1 MERRIQ
7 HFMLLFQEMLDNVS
21 FFTIRPPRN
30 GSYRLI
36 LYAKDLTQAT
46 KEGVYGGVCEYEV
59 KMEGT
64 NVQPMAFPPCV
75 HTSWGPGDSANKYD
89 IEPMQRG
96 AIFSTVNGQ
105 AEVKFH
111 LPRELRFTAKLKS
124 NTMEEK
130 ALQGYVMH
138 RVVDNQAVFTITA
151 PSEGEFGLEIYAND
165 PERDGNSLFH
175 AYQYLIICTDLKGAP
190 VEPLPTL
197 PPGYLGPQPT
207 FRKLGLSATTH
218 SDPYL
223 QTDTGDMHVSF
234 SMTEPLRMT
243 SQLIY
248 VSGNRQEDQS
258 DYILQQGQGNHVIF
272 MVRMP
277 RQGMYK
283 FQIYGLPYSDQS
295 ESLPGVYNYLV
306 NCHSSHG
313 KLSPFP
319 KQYGQWK
326 EGCFLHEPLEGH
338 LTPNRPSKGSAQSFQ
353 YVYFKVDVPKAQ
365 SVAVVVGEDWTQLE
379 QKTSDSWEG
388 EVFMEKHFGHENK
401 AAVCANYGNVKA
413 SYSTLLEYS
422 L

>member
-1 MERRIQ
+1 MVVY
-7 HFMLLFQEMLDNVS
+7 FQEMLDNVS

-59 KMEGT
+59 IMDGT
-64 NVQPMAFPPCV
+64 NIRPMPFPPCV
-75 HTSWGPGDSANKYD
+75 HTSWGLGDSANKYD
-89 IEPMQRG
+89 MVPLQRG

-105 AEVKFH
+105 AEVKFR
-111 LPRELRFTAKLKS
+111 LPKELRFTAKLKN
-124 NTMEEK
+124 NTQDEK
-130 ALQGYVMH
+130 SLQGYVMH
-138 RVVDNQAVFTITA
+138 RVVGDQAIFTITA
-151 PSEGEFGLEIYAND
+151 PNEGEFGLEIFAND
-165 PERDGNSLFH
+165 PDKDGNSLFH
-175 AYQYLIICTDLKGAP
+175 AYQYLIICTETKGP
-190 VEPLPTL
+190 VEALPIL
-197 PPGYLGPQPT
+197 PPGYLGPQAS

-218 SDPYL
+218 TDPYL
-223 QTDTGDMHVSF
+223 QTDTGDIQVSF
-234 SMTEPLRMT
+234 SMGQPLRMT

-248 VSGNRQEDQS
+248 VSNNRQDDCS

-277 RQGMYK
+277 KPGMYK
-283 FQIYGLPYSDQS
+283 FQIYGLPYADTS

-306 NCHSSHG
+306 NCHNTQT

-338 LTPNRPSKGSAQSFQ
+338 LTANRPSKGSAQSFQ
-353 YVYFKVDVPKAQ
+353 YVYYKVDVPKAK

-379 QKTSDSWEG
+379 QKSSESWEG
-388 EVFMEKHFGHENK
+388 EVFMEKHWGHENK
-401 AAVCANYGNVKA
+401 AALCANYGNVKA